1 MKQEGNKESR
11 SRGRAVWNATEKWSQ
26 QVKENQSLAVETGD
40 LWWPGYRVRS
50 WTGMTWQG
58 NEGSEFDKVFDNPS
72 GMENKKWLGR
82 ITLGHNPR
90 PPCLLPTSSTL
101 HWVQFWFGK
110 LWRFHEYGF
119 LCVKI
124 IKRKEKKC
132 KLFYILYMI
141 FNTLSFNQLWQW
153 QRKILAKKW

>member
-1 MKQEGNKESR
+1 MKCHWEMKSTDKREPVLGCGNR
-11 SRGRAVWNATEKWSQ
+11 WFLV
-26 QVKENQSLAVETGD
+26 
-40 LWWPGYRVRS
+40 
-50 WTGMTWQG
+50 TWQG
-58 NEGSEFDKVFDNPS
+58 QFPLSAGLEAGLKWIGKEMKAVNLIKYLRNPS

-82 ITLGHNPR
+82 IRLGHNPQ
-90 PPCLLPTSSTL
+90 PPCLLPTSSIL

-141 FNTLSFNQLWQW
+141 FNTLSFNQPWQW

>member
-1 MKQEGNKESR
+1 MKCHWEMKSTDKREPVLGCGNR
-11 SRGRAVWNATEKWSQ
+11 RLLV
-26 QVKENQSLAVETGD
+26 
-40 LWWPGYRVRS
+40 
-50 WTGMTWQG
+50 TWQG
-58 NEGSEFDKVFDNPS
+58 QFPLSAGLEAGLKWTGKEMKAVNLIKYLRNPS

-82 ITLGHNPR
+82 ITLGHNPQ
-90 PPCLLPTSSTL
+90 PPCLLPTSSIL

-141 FNTLSFNQLWQW
+141 FNTLSFNQPWQW